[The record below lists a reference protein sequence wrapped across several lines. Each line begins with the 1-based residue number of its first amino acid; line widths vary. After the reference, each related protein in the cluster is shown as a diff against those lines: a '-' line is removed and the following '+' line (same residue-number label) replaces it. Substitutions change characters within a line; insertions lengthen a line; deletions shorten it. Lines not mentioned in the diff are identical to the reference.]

1 MSMPT
6 IGTHATTPA
15 ERAALAESIFAAFR
29 ERGEASD
36 DAAEGAETTL
46 ELLRAGDE
54 AALAALIAYAETS
67 PGLLREVEKRHAMET
82 A

>member
-1 MSMPT
+1 MPALG
-6 IGTHATTPA
+6 IPAATAA
-15 ERAALAESIFAAFR
+15 ERAALVESIFAAFR

-36 DAAEGAETTL
+36 DVAEGAETSL
-46 ELLRAGDE
+46 ELLRSGDPG
-54 AALAALIAYAETS
+54 ALDALLAYAAQS

>member
-1 MSMPT
+1 MAMPVL
-6 IGTHATTPA
+6 GTTATTAA

-36 DAAEGAETTL
+36 DVAEGAETSL
-46 ELLRAGDE
+46 ELLRSGDPVALDALLVY
-54 AALAALIAYAETS
+54 AAQS